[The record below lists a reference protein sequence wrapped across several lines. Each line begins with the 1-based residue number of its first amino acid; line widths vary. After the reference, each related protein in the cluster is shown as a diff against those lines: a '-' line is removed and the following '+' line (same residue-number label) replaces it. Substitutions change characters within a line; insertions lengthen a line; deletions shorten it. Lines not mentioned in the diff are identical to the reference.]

1 MFGGGE
7 EVLISGVN
15 SDIGC
20 GGSDGGGGGKGIGR
34 EWMI

>member
-7 EVLISGVN
+7 GEALRSGVN

-20 GGSDGGGGGKGIGR
+20 FGNGGGGGGGGGS
-34 EWMI
+34 